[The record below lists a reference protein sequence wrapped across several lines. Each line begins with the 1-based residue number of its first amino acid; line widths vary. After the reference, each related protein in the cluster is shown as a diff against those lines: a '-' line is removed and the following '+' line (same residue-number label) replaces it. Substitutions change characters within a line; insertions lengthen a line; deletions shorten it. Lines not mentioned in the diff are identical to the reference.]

1 MAHTYTSLLIHVV
14 FSTKERRP
22 MIPLEIQPRMWAYIG
37 GIARANRFKALAV
50 GGIEDHAHVLLSLIA
65 AISVAK
71 AVQLIKS
78 GSSKWMH
85 EEIGRKSFAW
95 QECYGAFSIGVS
107 QIPAT
112 VKYIENQ
119 REHHKKWG
127 FDREMAMFLKR
138 HGIETIKD

>member
-1 MAHTYTSLLIHVV
+1 MAHTYTSLLVHVV
-14 FSTKERRP
+14 FSTKDRRP
-22 MIPLEIQPRMWAYIG
+22 TIPLDIQPRLWAYIG

-85 EEIGRKSFAW
+85 EEMGRRLFAW
-95 QECYGAFSIGVS
+95 QECYSAFTIGVS
-107 QIPAT
+107 QVPRT
-112 VKYIENQ
+112 VRYIETQ

-127 FDREMAMFLKR
+127 FDHEMEMFLKR
-138 HGIETIKD
+138 HGIVTMQD